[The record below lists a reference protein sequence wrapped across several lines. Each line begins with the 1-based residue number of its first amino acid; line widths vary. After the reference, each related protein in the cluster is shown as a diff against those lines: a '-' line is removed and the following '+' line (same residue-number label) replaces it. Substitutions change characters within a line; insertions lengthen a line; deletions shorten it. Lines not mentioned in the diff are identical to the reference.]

1 MSMSHKRL
9 VVYHTHTQA
18 THMDAM
24 VRSTSIRL
32 LATSFT
38 SKTSD
43 SPSTYA
49 CMQSAYHIHTYG
61 TRLEI
66 TSPYTAQRARS
77 LCTFS
82 FRENHNNTPL
92 RITFFPL
99 NPRNPQSRYVRIS
112 LCGGIVCAAKTSRN
126 TSRMC
131 SLCVHSSL
139 HTINAQPNQFI
150 QPCSHRKCSILHL
163 YNHQLDCTKITGSLR
178 RADWS
183 SWPGF

>member
-1 MSMSHKRL
+1 MNDWW
-9 VVYHTHTQA
+9 YTTHTHKQRTW
-18 THMDAM
+18 TPWFNPHPY
-24 VRSTSIRL
+24 VSWPLHL
-32 LATSFT
+32 LQKHPTLHRR
-38 SKTSD
+38 
-43 SPSTYA
+43 
-49 CMQSAYHIHTYG
+49 MQSAYHIHTHG

-66 TSPYTAQRARS
+66 TSPYTAQRSRS

-150 QPCSHRKCSILHL
+150 QPCSHRKCFILHVPNL
-163 YNHQLDCTKITGSLR
+163 QLDCTKITGSLR
-178 RADWS
+178 
-183 SWPGF
+183 